1 MTIMPKLPEPVVLEL
16 ATLTRE
22 QMGPYLLLGLDKSA
36 DKEQI
41 DKHWADRV
49 KWALRQPSQVK
60 ASREDVN
67 WAHDLLKEIDKRI
80 RCDVSSLN
88 TDTADGV
95 IGQLTSRYGVNGGQ
109 PGRAWQPLDNE
120 KPLADYMP
128 PAELPDA
135 AEVRAALI
143 VPETPEEMPFAA
155 TLLERLAQQDLDP
168 WAVELPPQD
177 STP

>member
-1 MTIMPKLPEPVVLEL
+1 MAKASEPIVLEL

-22 QMGPYLLLGLDKSA
+22 QMGPFLLLGLDKSA

-49 KWALRQPSQVK
+49 KWALRQPAQCK

-67 WAHDLLKEIDKRI
+67 WAHDILKEIDRRI
-80 RCDVSSLN
+80 RSDVTSLN
-88 TDTADGV
+88 SDTADGV
-95 IGQLTSRYGVNGGQ
+95 VGQLSSRFSVNGGQ
-109 PGRAWQPLDNE
+109 VGRAWQPLDNE

-128 PAELPDA
+128 PAEVPDA
-135 AEVRAALI
+135 GEVRAALV
-143 VPETPEEMPFAA
+143 VPETPEEMSFTA
-155 TLLERLAQQDLDP
+155 TLLERLAQQELDP
-168 WAVELPPQD
+168 WAVELPMQD

>member
-1 MTIMPKLPEPVVLEL
+1 MLEL

-41 DKHWADRV
+41 DRHWADRV

-60 ASREDVN
+60 AAREDVN
-67 WAHDLLKEIDKRI
+67 WAHEILKEIDKRLHF
-80 RCDVSSLN
+80 DVSSLN

-95 IGQLTSRYGVNGGQ
+95 IGRLTSRYGVNGAQ

-135 AEVRAALI
+135 AEVRAAF
-143 VPETPEEMPFAA
+143 VVQETPEEVPFAA
-155 TLLERLAQQDLDP
+155 SLLESLAQQDLDP
-168 WAVELPPQD
+168 WAVELPTQD

>member
-1 MTIMPKLPEPVVLEL
+1 MPKDSEPVVLEL

-36 DKEQI
+36 DKEEI

-60 ASREDVN
+60 ATREDVN
-67 WAHDLLKEIDKRI
+67 WAHEILKEIDRRI

-88 TDTADGV
+88 TDTAEGV
-95 IGQLTSRYGVNGGQ
+95 VDQLTGRYGVNNGK

-120 KPLADYMP
+120 KPLADYRP
-128 PAELPDA
+128 STEIPDA
-135 AEVRAALI
+135 AEVRAALV
-143 VPETPEEMPFAA
+143 VPETPEEIPFAA
-155 TLLERLAQQDLDP
+155 TLLERLALQDLDP

-177 STP
+177 PTP